1 MQKIFL
7 SAIILSSAVLLSAC
21 SPTPQSQAPAETE
34 ARRNSAATTAAV
46 ASPVPTATANSA
58 ESSLTPFASVPATLD
73 SQSAKE
79 VQDLD
84 KLLEDIDTK
93 TYDTKELGDL

>member
-7 SAIILSSAVLLSAC
+7 SAIILSSVVLLSAC
-21 SPTPQSQAPAETE
+21 SPAPQSQAPTETE
-34 ARRNSAATTAAV
+34 ARRNPPATAAAV
-46 ASPVPTATANSA
+46 ASPSPTSTANSN

-93 TYDTKELGDL
+93 TYDTKELGAL

>member
-7 SAIILSSAVLLSAC
+7 SAIILSSIVLLSAC
-21 SPTPQSQAPAETE
+21 SPTPQSQAPVANE
-34 ARRNSAATTAAV
+34 ARRSPSATATTPV
-46 ASPVPTATANSA
+46 SPAPTFTANSY
-58 ESSLTPFASVPATLD
+58 EGSLTPFASIPSTLD
-73 SQSAKE
+73 SRSAKE

-84 KLLEDIDTK
+84 KLLQDIDTK